1 MELTGQNIE
10 YIGIGYWAILTTSIF
25 WGLLRNN
32 KSIIVHFVLSSIAFY
47 FALKFYPLEL
57 KSTGN
62 KNPAGFLY
70 SPIILI
76 FLYALLRQFYKKVYN
91 MEPDMEAYS
100 GFSSRDKRGL
110 NFLDYVTA
118 IIPIGTS
125 VFIGLYLANK

>member
-1 MELTGQNIE
+1 MEITGQNIQ
-10 YIGIGYWAILTTSIF
+10 YIGIGYWAILTISIF
-25 WGLLRNN
+25 WGILRNN
-32 KSIIVHFVLSSIAFY
+32 KSIIVHFVLSSIALY

-76 FLYALLRQFYKKVYN
+76 FLYALLRHFYKKVYN

-118 IIPIGTS
+118 IVPIATS
-125 VFIGLYLANK
+125 VLIGLYLANK